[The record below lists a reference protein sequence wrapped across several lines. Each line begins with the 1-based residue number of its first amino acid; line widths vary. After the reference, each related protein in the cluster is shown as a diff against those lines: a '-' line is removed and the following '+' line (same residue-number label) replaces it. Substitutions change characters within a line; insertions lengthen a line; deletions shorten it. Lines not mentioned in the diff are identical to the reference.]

1 MEMDCSFPP
10 FSDFK
15 FFNTS
20 IVLRNKMKSDQEVLD
35 VGIGIGIR
43 KKSTCLHPNETP
55 QANITL

>member
-35 VGIGIGIR
+35 VGIGIG
-43 KKSTCLHPNETP
+43 KKSTFLHPNETP